1 MHLISSRFLVT
12 LLFVLSSD
20 AVLAQDGAVAHRL
33 DELMAK
39 SGLDKQLARVAPDL
53 NTGIEQQQTNPQEG
67 DNAILLSRDE
77 LMRLK
82 KAVDKAFHAD
92 RLRQSC
98 RKAFG
103 ETLSAADQ
111 EKVLE
116 WLNTDLGK
124 RITAIEERGVMD
136 SSPEGIA
143 QRERAVKAFVAAAT
157 PGRIDLGK
165 RLAEATMAGEAV
177 ANMMINM
184 TVGIAYG
191 VALSTPPQDTSHV
204 LEFRKRIEA
213 QKPQAVAALGERIA
227 ADFAYDYRSLSEDEF
242 WRYVV
247 FAESPAGRRYHRVS
261 IQGIEKAF
269 AQGSLELGMALGTI
283 APKRDR
289 SRT

>member
-1 MHLISSRFLVT
+1 MNRIASRFLVT
-12 LLFVLSSD
+12 LSFVLASG
-20 AVLAQDGAVAHRL
+20 AALAQEAAAHRL

-53 NTGIEQQQTNPQEG
+53 NAGIEQQQTSPQEG

-77 LMRLK
+77 LARLK
-82 KAVDKAFHAD
+82 KAVDKSFHAD

-103 ETLSAADQ
+103 ETLSAEDQ
-111 EKVLE
+111 DKVLE

-124 RITAIEERGVMD
+124 RITAIEERGAMD
-136 SSPEGIA
+136 SSSEGIA

-165 RLAEATMAGEAV
+165 RLAQATMSGEAV

-184 TVGIAYG
+184 AVGIAYG

-204 LEFRKRIEA
+204 AAFRKRIEE
-213 QKPQAVAALGERIA
+213 QKPQAVAMLRERIA
-227 ADFAYDYRSLSEDEF
+227 ADFAYDYRALPEDEF

-247 FAESPAGRRYHRVS
+247 FAESAVGRRSHKVS

-269 AQGSLELGMALGTI
+269 AEGSLELGMALGAM
-283 APKRDR
+283 APRRDR